1 MPDRSP
7 RHREIAVLLARAA
20 IREELTSYL
29 DAVMRHDWERV
40 AQSFTPSA
48 TLDYGT
54 PGVTAVEANIDLLRA
69 GVDRLTS
76 KSTLLGMH
84 ADIDVSG
91 DRARTQATTFT
102 AHTPAPGYR
111 PPGPNVGRGLRG
123 RVVPRPRRQV
133 AHNRPCRPPPTA
145 GLARPRLSQPRP
157 TGRRPGA
164 HQAMAPRSS
173 PHARYRI
180 AKKRDDDPRWSATSS
195 HWKTSRASWGVE
207 AKVGV
212 SADAFVVHPGEHR
225 NLYVDVV
232 VHDDSRLAGRRP

>member
-1 MPDRSP
+1 MPDRPP
-7 RHREIAVLLARAA
+7 RDREIAMLLARAA

-69 GVDRLTS
+69 GVDRLTA

-102 AHTPAPGYR
+102 AHTPTPGSDQRARMSVVVYADEWCR
-111 PPGPNVGRGLRG
+111 GPDDRWRITDRVVHHRLRG
-123 RVVPRPRRQV
+123 WLDLV
-133 AHNRPCRPPPTA
+133 
-145 GLARPRLSQPRP
+145 
-157 TGRRPGA
+157 
-164 HQAMAPRSS
+164 
-173 PHARYRI
+173 
-180 AKKRDDDPRWSATSS
+180 
-195 HWKTSRASWGVE
+195 
-207 AKVGV
+207 
-212 SADAFVVHPGEHR
+212 
-225 NLYVDVV
+225 
-232 VHDDSRLAGRRP
+232 